1 MDGSLSWKWG
11 QEKRMFLVYIF
22 LTEKNNGTFLMVQ
35 SIGTH
40 LPMQGT
46 RVQFRRT
53 REDSTCL
60 EATKLLGT
68 IAEPAH

>member
-46 RVQFRRT
+46 RVQFRVQ
-53 REDSTCL
+53 EDSIHL
-60 EATKLLGT
+60 AVTK
-68 IAEPAH
+68 PVCHKY